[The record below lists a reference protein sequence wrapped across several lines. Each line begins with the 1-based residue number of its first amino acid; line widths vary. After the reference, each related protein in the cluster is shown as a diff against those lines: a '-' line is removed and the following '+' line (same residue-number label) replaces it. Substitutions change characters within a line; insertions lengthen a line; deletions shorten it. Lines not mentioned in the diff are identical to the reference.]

1 MSISPTS
8 FTDQS
13 WYYPDVLQ
21 TSDDESQPPSPAD
34 TGMSS
39 GDELPASGLTPI
51 ENRFTS
57 LISSLDNEFM
67 ALQQQLG
74 GAFRSLFGAPSAAAV
89 PANGANTVSTL
100 PGPISPYDGIISKA
114 AARHGVDPRLV
125 RAVIRQE
132 SGGNRTAVSPA
143 GAMGLMQLMPQT
155 AKGLGVNDP
164 FDAAQNIDGGT
175 QLLGSLI
182 HRYGGRVDLALAAYN
197 AGPGAVDRYGGIPP
211 YPETQAYVG
220 SIMESYGR
228 S

>member
-8 FTDQS
+8 FTDPS

-21 TSDDESQPPSPAD
+21 PSDDESPPTLPVD
-34 TGMSS
+34 TGIAN
-39 GDELPASGLTPI
+39 GDELPASGLNSI
-51 ENRFTS
+51 ESGFTS
-57 LISSLDNEFM
+57 LISSLGSEFM

-74 GAFRSLFGAPSAAAV
+74 GAVRSLFGSPSAVAA
-89 PANGANTVSTL
+89 PASGTDTVSTL

-125 RAVIRQE
+125 RAVICQE

-155 AKGLGVNDP
+155 AKDLGVNDP
-164 FDAAQNIDGGT
+164 FDAAQNIEGGT

-211 YPETQAYVG
+211 YAETHAYVDR
-220 SIMESYGR
+220 IIESYGR